1 MLDVTSPP
9 SIVYV
14 VDDDASVRT
23 ALTSLLNLVG
33 LQSEVFGSIEEF
45 SQASRPETASCLVL
59 DVSLPGMN
67 GLEFQDE
74 LAKAGIQIPII
85 FITAQGD
92 SPMTRRAMKAG
103 AIDFLTKPFRKKELL
118 AAIQQALDHDRK
130 RREDQIEISSL
141 QSRLES
147 LTTRER
153 EVLDLVVTGMLNK
166 QIAAHLQLSEAS
178 IKFHRAHV
186 MQKIRADSVAELVRM
201 VDRFKQRPPE

>member
-1 MLDVTSPP
+1 MLDLTSRP
-9 SIVYV
+9 SMVYV
-14 VDDDASVRT
+14 VDDDPSVRT

-59 DVSLPGMN
+59 DVSLPGMS

-103 AIDFLTKPFRKKELL
+103 AIDFLTKPFRKQELL
-118 AAIQQALDHDRK
+118 AAIRQALDHDRK
-130 RREDQIEISSL
+130 RREDQVESSL
-141 QSRLES
+141 SAIPPG
-147 LTTRER
+147 
-153 EVLDLVVTGMLNK
+153 VLDGAGT
-166 QIAAHLQLSEAS
+166 
-178 IKFHRAHV
+178 
-186 MQKIRADSVAELVRM
+186 
-201 VDRFKQRPPE
+201 